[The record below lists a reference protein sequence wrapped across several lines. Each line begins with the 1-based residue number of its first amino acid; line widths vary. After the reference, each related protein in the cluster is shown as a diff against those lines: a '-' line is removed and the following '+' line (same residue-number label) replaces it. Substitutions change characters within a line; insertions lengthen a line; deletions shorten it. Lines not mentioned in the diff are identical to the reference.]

1 MSDAGYVKDKHGLIR
16 RLKRIEG
23 QVRGVQRML
32 DEDRYCVDVLVQLA
46 AIRAGIDKV
55 GLAVIEG
62 HTRGCLRSAI
72 ATGHG
77 DEAIDEL
84 MDVLAQF
91 LK

>member
-1 MSDAGYVKDKHGLIR
+1 MSSEDLVNDRHGLIR

-32 DEDRYCVDVLVQLA
+32 EEERYCVDVLVQLA

-72 ATGHG
+72 TTGQG